1 MTKRNPENKPVVEPS
16 ELESKVQQADPI
28 IKHAISEYQKEIAR
42 LQKQLVKEHIAHESE
57 KAHLLERIE
66 QEKVHVVIQKFVEE
80 NS

>member
-1 MTKRNPENKPVVEPS
+1 MTKRTPEKNPVIEPS
-16 ELESKVQQADPI
+16 ELETKVQQADPLI
-28 IKHAISEYQKEIAR
+28 QHAFSEYQKEIRR

-66 QEKVHVVIQKFVEE
+66 QEKVHIVYQQFGKE

>member
-1 MTKRNPENKPVVEPS
+1 MTKRDLENKPVIEPS
-16 ELESKVQQADPI
+16 ELETKIQKADPI
-28 IKHAISEYQKEIAR
+28 IKYAFSEYQKEITR

-66 QEKVHVVIQKFVEE
+66 QEKVHVVIQKYGDD